1 MEKMIHQ
8 NLINKENFNTLV
20 DKLTEYVVILDAD
33 YSADRESFAQG
44 GYVFFISN
52 CEEAKTVREE
62 IIRCYNLEEKLEFA
76 NVFLKCEDTKEIWKE
91 ELYLRS
97 SDDAVVIIYPLKRE
111 EGES

>member
-1 MEKMIHQ
+1 MEKIIHQ
-8 NLINKENFNTLV
+8 NLTNKENFHELV
-20 DKLTEYVVILDAD
+20 ERLTDYVVILDAE

-52 CEEAKTVREE
+52 CEEAETAREE
-62 IIRCYNLEEKLEFA
+62 IIRCYNLDGQLEFG